1 MGAPRSI
8 RHLAAACLAAGLVA
22 AASAGVAATPPS
34 RAIEE
39 LTWTEVRE
47 FVAGGGTTAII
58 PIGGTEQ
65 NGPHMVLGKHNVR
78 VRALSLEVAGALGD
92 ALVAPV
98 IAYVPEGP
106 IDPPGSHMRYPGTL
120 SVPTGAFE
128 QVLESAARSLRA
140 HGFRD
145 IAFVGDHGGYQQ
157 SLVAV
162 AARLNRAWSNT
173 PARAHAIVEYYR
185 AGESVYPK
193 LLAAR
198 GYRDEEIGAHAGLAD
213 PALALAVDPALVRNA
228 RLADPPRVADGVRG
242 DPRRASAELGRLGS
256 GAIVDATVA
265 AIRAAVRDRGARAA
279 RPASSPVS
287 RPDRI
292 PP

>member
-145 IAFVGDHGGYQQ
+145 IAFVGDHGGYQ
-157 SLVAV
+157 
-162 AARLNRAWSNT
+162 
-173 PARAHAIVEYYR
+173 
-185 AGESVYPK
+185 
-193 LLAAR
+193 
-198 GYRDEEIGAHAGLAD
+198 
-213 PALALAVDPALVRNA
+213 
-228 RLADPPRVADGVRG
+228 
-242 DPRRASAELGRLGS
+242 RLGLCLKFRF
-256 GAIVDATVA
+256 GTGFKNMDHRAIEISVFA
-265 AIRAAVRDRGARAA
+265 
-279 RPASSPVS
+279 
-287 RPDRI
+287 
-292 PP
+292 